1 MTIVEIKVLSNGGHR
16 NQTGDFNNI
25 PDGWAVIP
33 DNIDT
38 PNFPFGDVEVEE
50 IDGGMTVTKW
60 TPSDIP
66 EQEPTAEPITLDE
79 RVSALESAV
88 LELALGG
95 AE

>member
-1 MTIVEIKVLSNGGHR
+1 MTIVELQAMSNGAHR
-16 NQTGDFNNI
+16 NQTGNFKTIPNGWAIIPNNI
-25 PDGWAVIP
+25 QTD
-33 DNIDT
+33 
-38 PNFPFGDVEVEE
+38 NFPFGEIEVKE
-50 IDGGMTVTKW
+50 IDGINTVTKW
-60 TPSDIP
+60 TPLDIP